1 MKTILRAFPLV
12 ALLGC
17 VFLLPAVRAAEP
29 LGKAKAKLVFDT
41 WEKFTDIAIS
51 STTAKVGSDIIYREL
66 DHHLAGLAK
75 RHLAPGETLVVT
87 MHDIDLAGAIEPWRG
102 PDFGNIR
109 YLRDTQ
115 PPRLVFDY
123 QVLDVSGKVAW
134 EGTEKLTNL
143 TFKYQST
150 NLDSDVTRYEKQ
162 MLSDWGDTT
171 LRAPGKKKK

>member
-12 ALLGC
+12 ALLGW
-17 VFLLPAVRAAEP
+17 VFLLPAAHAAEP
-29 LGKAKAKLVFDT
+29 LGKAKAKLVFDN
-41 WEKFTDIAIS
+41 WEKFTDIAVS
-51 STTAKVGSDIIYREL
+51 SATAKVGSDIIYREL

-75 RHLAPGETLVVT
+75 RYLAPGETLVVT
-87 MHDIDLAGAIEPWRG
+87 LHDIDLAGAIEPWRG

-123 QVLDVSGKVAW
+123 QVLDVSGKVAR
-134 EGTEKLTNL
+134 EGTEKLINL

-162 MLSDWGDTT
+162 LLSDWASDV
-171 LRAPGKKKK
+171 LRVAKKKK